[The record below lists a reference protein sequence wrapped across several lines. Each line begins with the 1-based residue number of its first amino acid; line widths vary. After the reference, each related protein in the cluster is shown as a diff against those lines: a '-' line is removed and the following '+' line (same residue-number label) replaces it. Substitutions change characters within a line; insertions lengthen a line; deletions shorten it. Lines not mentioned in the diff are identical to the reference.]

1 MAAFSPP
8 HVKPMLHYQS
18 TFTQSTPRRLPLTT
32 LQPHSIQPRIVSS
45 DDEAL
50 SPKKALRWS
59 SQRSSGSSSGPE
71 ELSDADAMQE
81 PAFDDEDDM

>member
-50 SPKKALRWS
+50 SPKKALRAAK
-59 SQRSSGSSSGPE
+59 PY
-71 ELSDADAMQE
+71 
-81 PAFDDEDDM
+81 AFNGITLPLER